1 METNTAALRALYT
14 DCRNAKRNGLPVD
27 RATVVSVVAHADAKI
42 IVAFDALLGGSIV
55 ADHARMIEDARRMDD
70 ALRAQWNT
78 ARAAEKRAAEANA
91 RREARRL
98 ARETAATITEW

>member
-14 DCRNAKRNGLPVD
+14 DCRNAKRDGLPID
-27 RATVVSVVAHADAKI
+27 RATVVSAVAHADAA
-42 IVAFDALLGGSIV
+42 IVAAFDALLGGSIV

-70 ALRAQWNT
+70 ANRTRRN
-78 ARAAEKRAAEANA
+78 AALAAAKRGAEANA